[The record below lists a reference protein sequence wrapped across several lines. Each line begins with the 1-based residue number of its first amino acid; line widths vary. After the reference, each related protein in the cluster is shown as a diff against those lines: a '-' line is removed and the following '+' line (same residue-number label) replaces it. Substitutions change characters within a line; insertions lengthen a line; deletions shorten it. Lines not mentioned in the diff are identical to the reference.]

1 MFAEIFSWTI
11 KSITILVWFESR
23 SVIISLGPVVQL
35 KVPLAW
41 IKSRIWRCQ
50 KRLRSLARFCSCHS
64 SCNKEGAG
72 I

>member
-35 KVPLAW
+35 KAPLAW
-41 IKSRIWRCQ
+41 IKSRIWICQ
-50 KRLRSLARFCSCHS
+50 KRLRCLARFCSCHS
-64 SCNKEGAG
+64 SCNKEGAR